1 MESTKQNQRSILI
14 SIDKKISSLKEFIY
28 QSYFLF
34 NTTKEQLNYLLDIL
48 NKDHNVMALYLDNLR
63 ESDIYIKIPTPYRN
77 AFSKYIEA
85 CQDELDKQQKTM
97 DMVGKLFNQA
107 E

>member
-1 MESTKQNQRSILI
+1 ME
-14 SIDKKISSLKEFIY
+14 LKN
-28 QSYFLF
+28 F
-34 NTTKEQLNYLLDIL
+34 NKEQLNYLLDIL

-77 AFSKYIEA
+77 AFSKYVEA

-97 DMVGKLFNQA
+97 DMVGKLFNQV

>member
-1 MESTKQNQRSILI
+1 MCIR
-14 SIDKKISSLKEFIY
+14 DR
-28 QSYFLF
+28 
-34 NTTKEQLNYLLDIL
+34 LNYLLDIL

-63 ESDIYIKIPTPYRN
+63 ESDTYMEIPQPMRHCFNTYV
-77 AFSKYIEA
+77 SA

>member
-1 MESTKQNQRSILI
+1 ME
-14 SIDKKISSLKEFIY
+14 LKD
-28 QSYFLF
+28 F
-34 NTTKEQLNYLLDIL
+34 NKEQLNYLLDIL

-63 ESDIYIKIPTPYRN
+63 ESDTYMKIPQPMRHCFN
-77 AFSKYIEA
+77 KYVSA
-85 CQDELDKQQKTM
+85 CQDELDKQQETM